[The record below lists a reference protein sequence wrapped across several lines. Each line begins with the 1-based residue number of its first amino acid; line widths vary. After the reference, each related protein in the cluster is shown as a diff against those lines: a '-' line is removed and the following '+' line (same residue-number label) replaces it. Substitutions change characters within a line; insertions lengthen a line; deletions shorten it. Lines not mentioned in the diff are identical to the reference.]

1 MCTLRRYLVNLIFFK
16 EIELLSE
23 HDFLSLSAETFLNR
37 IYRNNTITERRRDL
51 LSGSPGS
58 TFWLMN
64 CKVFLELLSE

>member
-37 IYRNNTITERRRDL
+37 IYRNNTITERRR
-51 LSGSPGS
+51 
-58 TFWLMN
+58 
-64 CKVFLELLSE
+64 ELP